1 MSFKNHLIFS
11 RSIAEQANRFRW
23 SGKLPSSNCE
33 ACANHWEPIVIV
45 LSILSNFVPNRTYKT
60 RIIVTYWYIEQINA
74 KRIGSRINE
83 LEQQIW
89 SYITFGYI
97 WPPGTALKISRV
109 GTISA
114 SIFAR
119 VGEMTIKWVAKWAE
133 WWSPAPYHAV
143 AFMEKPLWQDC
154 RLKKLLLFLIST
166 STRSWCFLKL
176 HASGL
181 SCVLYDCLRLLAV
194 PC

>member
-1 MSFKNHLIFS
+1 MWKIIFKNYLIGS
-11 RSIAEQANRFRW
+11 RLIAEQANKFRW
-23 SGKLPSSNCE
+23 SRKIPYSNCE
-33 ACANHWEPIVIV
+33 ACANHCEPTVIV
-45 LSILSNFVPNRTYKT
+45 LSNFVPNRTYKT
-60 RIIVTYWYIEQINA
+60 RIIVTYWYIEQITA

-114 SIFAR
+114 SMFAR

-133 WWSPAPYHAV
+133 WCNPTSYHAV
-143 AFMEKPLWQDC
+143 PFMEKPLWQEG
-154 RLKKLLLFLIST
+154 RLKGLFTFFNKHFNSEE
-166 STRSWCFLKL
+166 RYSWK
-176 HASGL
+176 
-181 SCVLYDCLRLLAV
+181 
-194 PC
+194 